1 MKIESVF
8 LCVLLAANA
17 IGAYCHTAAPSEAA
31 SDSAAIAGVWR
42 AQVDGLPFITL
53 TVTNEGGSLTGA
65 VLFYLHRRDE
75 GQPVTSPPGIPE
87 PLLNPR
93 FDGQTLTFQVSHR
106 RAHPPRTLADPPV
119 TFRLKLTGANTG
131 EIVNENEGSNGFA
144 LVRSEY

>member
-53 TVTNEGGSLTGA
+53 TVTNEGGKT
-65 VLFYLHRRDE
+65 RR
-75 GQPVTSPPGIPE
+75 
-87 PLLNPR
+87 
-93 FDGQTLTFQVSHR
+93 
-106 RAHPPRTLADPPV
+106 
-119 TFRLKLTGANTG
+119 
-131 EIVNENEGSNGFA
+131 
-144 LVRSEY
+144 